1 MIRHKR
7 QNQNQQMRQTQEA
20 EESTHWKDPSLN
32 SVEQGST
39 SSTTTTTSS
48 SSSSSSSTTT
58 TQVAPTTPTLVS
70 KEEATQRP
78 YPANPSTVKAATAY
92 SLFSDPNA
100 FDLESI
106 YAKKHYITS
115 SLGGKIWWDVNGDA
129 KQGDYGNST
138 LNDMEYDH
146 GIPNVGNIILVSCDD
161 SEEKRGSTSSKP
173 YNGRDAIPLRQ
184 SLISE
189 SGKYDFQELNNIPL
203 GRYYVMYE
211 APKGWRVSENILP
224 LGRRE
229 GLKDGEVYYECVT
242 EGENGKSFVN
252 RAQDS
257 GDFDYGGYCGRSIG
271 CLEIGSQ
278 TELH

>member
-1 MIRHKR
+1 M
-7 QNQNQQMRQTQEA
+7 
-20 EESTHWKDPSLN
+20 L
-32 SVEQGST
+32 T
-39 SSTTTTTSS
+39 S
-48 SSSSSSSTTT
+48 
-58 TQVAPTTPTLVS
+58 
-70 KEEATQRP
+70 
-78 YPANPSTVKAATAY
+78 
-92 SLFSDPNA
+92 
-100 FDLESI
+100 
-106 YAKKHYITS
+106 
-115 SLGGKIWWDVNGDA
+115 A

-146 GIPNVGNIILVSCDD
+146 GIPNVGNIILVSCND
-161 SEEKRGSTSSKP
+161 SEEKRGLTSSKP

-211 APKGWRVSENILP
+211 APKGWRVSGNILP

-229 GLKDGEVYYECVT
+229 GLKDGEVYYECVP
-242 EGENGKSFVN
+242 EGENGKLFVN

-278 TELH
+278 TELHSKFVDLEPLEQTDYYQSFIQGNLDSSPFAMMGSKMVAFPEPHVMDVGMSQQEWPLPAKQYADAMVTLRFPVSASSPGEEDPLESLLATLFADPKSFELWNECEPKYNV